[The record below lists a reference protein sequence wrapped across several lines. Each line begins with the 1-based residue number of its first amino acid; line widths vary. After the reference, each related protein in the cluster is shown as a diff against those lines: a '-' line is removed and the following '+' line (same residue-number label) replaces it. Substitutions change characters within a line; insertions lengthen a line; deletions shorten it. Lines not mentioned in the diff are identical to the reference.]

1 MKKISKKFTALFALL
16 IVTVFSVC
24 AAYAE
29 NELKFAPGI
38 GEVSVDTQGAEAT
51 VTVTIAD
58 DEKLF
63 GDVVLIAAAYDKT
76 TGEIKTVNTAAYL
89 KGVTAENS
97 VSAAVN
103 VSANDELKYFILN
116 PSGGTQ
122 KNYPPVAPEGFKAS
136 VLPNSL
142 ELSWQRA
149 NDDFDS
155 LSKYIIKADDGTIGE
170 VSGDKTRYTVENLK
184 ADKSYDFEVIAV
196 DHAGLESNSSEL
208 SQVFPVSNSPV
219 SASFD
224 LSEAVTEEGNFKFTD
239 SELKIGTKSNA
250 WTIVDSD
257 MWWNTSSGDGAYE
270 EKDFGE
276 NIFKISR
283 GSEKYFV
290 VVFGENTKKND
301 TVNVTFDFWGS
312 YRWQTGTVIYK
323 DASDAKQE
331 KGESVDFNKWKNL
344 SYPMKTDFDLAD
356 YGYPGECGFV
366 IVYKGSGNEYL
377 WIKNL
382 QVKNVGFA
390 VGITADSTEASYTAE
405 MLPCGNELSEMN
417 NNAISG
423 TVYRDGNYGIGYAYR
438 QAEGLDVFYLTQMYD
453 TNASKAVD
461 VNRGYLAF
469 KVDSDKFPKS
479 PTATKNLYLITEYYD
494 GKVGDIAAKDFEISY
509 TAKSWNW
516 ANSSG
521 TTVQMTN
528 DNTWKTHIMPL
539 GDIYFGVNNNAD
551 HAAVTYRIPN
561 SNNGYNKCGILIHR
575 VMIVDEGFYQKYLV
589 K

>member
-1 MKKISKKFTALFALL
+1 MKKISKKFTALLALL
-16 IVTVFSVC
+16 AVTVFSVC

-29 NELKFAPGI
+29 NESKFAPGI

-58 DEKLF
+58 DEKLS
-63 GDVVLIAAAYDKT
+63 GDVLLIAAAYSKT
-76 TGEIKTVNTAAYL
+76 TGEIKAVNTATYL
-89 KGVTAENS
+89 KGVTDENS
-97 VSAAVN
+97 ISAAVN
-103 VSANDELKYFILN
+103 VSANEELKYFIMN
-116 PSGGTQ
+116 PGGGTQ
-122 KNYPPVAPEGFKAS
+122 RNYPPVAPEGFKAS

-142 ELSWQRA
+142 ELSWKRA

-155 LSKYIIKADDGTIGE
+155 LSKYIIKADNGTIGE

-219 SASFD
+219 SARFD
-224 LSEAVTEEGNFKFTD
+224 LSEVVTEEGNFKFTD
-239 SELKIGTKSNA
+239 SELKVGTKSNA

-270 EKDFGE
+270 EKAFGE
-276 NIFKISR
+276 NIFKLSR

-312 YRWQTGTVIYK
+312 YRWQNGTVIYK
-323 DASDAKQE
+323 DSSGVKQE
-331 KGESVDFNKWKNL
+331 KVESVDFNKWKNL
-344 SYPMKTDFDLAD
+344 AYPMKTDFDLSD
-356 YGYPGECGFV
+356 YGYPGESGFV
-366 IVYKGSGNEYL
+366 IVYKGTGSEYL

-561 SNNGYNKCGILIHR
+561 SNNGYNKCGILIRR
-575 VMIVDEGFYQKYLV
+575 VMIVDEGFYQKYLL